1 MFRRCGFTMTQFAMS
16 NESRHSGTVGKAVAR
31 GAAWTLSIRLVSRSL
46 GLVSTLILARLLTPT
61 DFGIYALA
69 MTVYAFVELLRAF
82 GFGSALIQNP
92 DTTAAHYHTAWTL
105 HFLFSLATA
114 CVLFLLAPLAAGF
127 LNEPK
132 LEIVVRFMSLL
143 FLIDGVKNIGIIDFQ
158 KYMTFDREFRLT
170 LTVKL
175 TGFALTVP
183 LAFILKSYW
192 AMLWGLLGS
201 ALMLTV
207 LSYVM
212 QPFRPRFDLSRWRS
226 LISFS
231 TWILVNNILNY
242 FNRHTENI
250 LVSRMAGIAAVGS
263 LQLAR
268 ETGQLLS
275 EVAQPINRAAFPGYS
290 SVNKS
295 PDRVLNLFCEVVGLL
310 IMVGFPVAL
319 GIFAI
324 AHLFVP
330 TVLGPKWLDIVPL
343 MQWLALASLMMVT
356 MTSVNGVLI
365 ALARMKWATGIIAF
379 RLILLVCFL
388 FYYLPL
394 YGVLGVAYAAVTT
407 MAFVL
412 VLSYVALR
420 LNLKLGLR
428 RVAYILYK
436 PAIASAVMLIILK
449 MLFPLHWAQ
458 SPISLQILQLIA
470 ATLTGAISYSLV
482 LGILWFFESRPEGPE
497 LNLLRLL
504 HNRTGLFVFLIPE
517 RSRGG

>member
-1 MFRRCGFTMTQFAMS
+1 MS
-16 NESRHSGTVGKAVAR
+16 NESRHRGTVGKAVAR
-31 GAAWTLSIRLVSRSL
+31 GAAWTLSIRLVSRSI

-82 GFGSALIQNP
+82 GFGAALIQNP

-114 CVLFLLAPLAAGF
+114 CILFLLAPFAADF

-132 LEIVVRFMSLL
+132 LEIVVRFMCVL
-143 FLIDGVKNIGIIDFQ
+143 FLVDGLKNIGIIDFQ
-158 KYMTFDREFRLT
+158 KYMTFDREFRLN

-175 TGFALTVP
+175 TGFALTIP

-212 QPFRPRFDLSRWRS
+212 QPFRPRFQLSHWRS

-231 TWILVNNILNY
+231 AWLQVNNILNY

-250 LVSRMAGIAAVGS
+250 LVSRMTGIAAVGS

-268 ETGQLLS
+268 ESGQLFL
-275 EVAQPINRAAFPGYS
+275 EVAQPVNRAAFPGYS
-290 SVNKS
+290 SVNQF
-295 PDRVLNLFCEVVGLL
+295 PDKVLRLFCEVIGLL
-310 IMVGFPVAL
+310 MIVGFPVAV

-324 AHLFVP
+324 AHMFVP
-330 TVLGPKWLDIVPL
+330 TVLGSRWLDIVPL
-343 MQWLALASLMMVT
+343 MQWLALASLMMVI
-356 MTSVNGVLI
+356 MSSVNGVLI
-365 ALARMKWATGIIAF
+365 ALAKMKWASGIIAC
-379 RLILLVCFL
+379 RLILLIYFL
-388 FYYLPL
+388 FHYLPL

-412 VLSYVALR
+412 VLSYIALR
-420 LNLKLGLR
+420 LNLNLGLR

-436 PAIASAVMLIILK
+436 PALAAVVMLIILEL
-449 MLFPLHWAQ
+449 LFPHHWSQ
-458 SPISLQILQLIA
+458 SSIPIQILQLLSAIF
-470 ATLTGAISYSLV
+470 TGAASYSLT
-482 LGILWFFESRPEGPE
+482 LGLLWFLESRPDGPE

-504 HNRTGLFVFLIPE
+504 HNRTGLFVFLLPE